1 LHENHYERLK
11 TAIQQATSL
20 QCVIVLKSHHTAVIT
35 PSGKVYFNTIVNS
48 GLAKGGSGD
57 VLTGLIAGLCA
68 RGYSIENAA
77 ILGVYI
83 HSLAAQLAIKDIHPE
98 CLLPEDVLN
107 YFSKAFFEIQ
117 DI

>member
-1 LHENHYERLK
+1 MCHCFEIASYG
-11 TAIQQATSL
+11 
-20 QCVIVLKSHHTAVIT
+20 VIT

-48 GLAKGGSGD
+48 WLAKGGSGD